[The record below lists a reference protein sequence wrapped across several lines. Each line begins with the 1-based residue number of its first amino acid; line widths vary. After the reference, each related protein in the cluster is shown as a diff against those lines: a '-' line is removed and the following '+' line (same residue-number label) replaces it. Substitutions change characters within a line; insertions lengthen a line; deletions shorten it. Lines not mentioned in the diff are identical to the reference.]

1 MTLTSVI
8 PGLEDFYFV
17 CGRHNGYAKFK
28 ESILELSNH
37 VVQTINYGG
46 DKLAASIQNLQMV
59 FTVVPDEFSDNVAAM
74 TPVRHNMWIGDWTE
88 ATKEHRGIHQDTPKG
103 CATAFKM
110 CTQRLLTKLDGIN
123 GYDQVHANQDVVGIL
138 LIVRGIFCEYNI
150 NRQDTYI
157 MMKAKNV

>member
-1 MTLTSVI
+1 MI

-74 TPVRHNMWIGDWTE
+74 TPVI
-88 ATKEHRGIHQDTPKG
+88 Q
-103 CATAFKM
+103 
-110 CTQRLLTKLDGIN
+110 
-123 GYDQVHANQDVVGIL
+123 
-138 LIVRGIFCEYNI
+138 NI
-150 NRQDTYI
+150 
-157 MMKAKNV
+157 